1 MTKMLKLTD
10 KDYNAA
16 ILTIIQE
23 VKENVLITSE
33 KIGILRREIKNV
45 KTNQME
51 SLGLKIRISEI
62 MGLTNG
68 FNSRMEMI
76 N

>member
-23 VKENVLITSE
+23 VMENVLITSE
-33 KIGILRREIKNV
+33 KIGTLRREMKNV
-45 KTNQME
+45 NTYQME
-51 SLGLKIRISEI
+51 TLGLKIRISEI

-68 FNSRMEMI
+68 FNSRTEMI

>member
-33 KIGILRREIKNV
+33 KIGTLRREIKNV

-62 MGLTNG
+62 TGLTNG

>member
-33 KIGILRREIKNV
+33 KIGTLRREIKNV

>member
-33 KIGILRREIKNV
+33 KIGTLRREIKNV
-45 KTNQME
+45 KTNQIE